1 MKRKIMG
8 SRNVKKKGIKKKEFQ
23 YRVKRLRKKSIS
35 QKKYSYSLCR
45 ILRGFWHKKPREESW
60 GKYRLRWKKPA
71 YRFFQDHSYQFSNI
85 AIYKPQRKRFY
96 PQRNYYKNTWSFKN
110 KQEKQTSQLSVVPFS
125 LHNQRRQ
132 GKKLFSRG
140 RAPALFSGKTYWH
153 KCKRPFWR
161 RKSYKRILNQEYAL
175 KNPFLFANYS
185 DVNSYNHK
193 FTQKQQTKTLWPT
206 MFKRSSYRRLHKNK
220 ILLRYY
226 WRSKYFIWSRNRL
239 RRFILSLRRKKQ
251 KILYFLQRYEL
262 SLDRYIL
269 WWGIIPSFYSSI
281 AYARALIQNGFIL
294 VNFIPIF
301 NIRYQVQKGDCIL
314 CALQSTRQFPL
325 LYLPKRRFFSQF
337 RISPRKT
344 LFIKGYSISG
354 PNHFKKVR
362 SIRRRTEINR
372 LNGLLFFIWL
382 KKGYSKFSI
391 LFGSRLAGL
400 FERSYYFHI
409 WVNLQSF
416 SWLSLTLSSSAN
428 YIYSNSILV
437 NFISRL
443 KQF

>member
-1 MKRKIMG
+1 MDLQNLKKEIKRK
-8 SRNVKKKGIKKKEFQ
+8 KFQ
-23 YRVKRLRKKSIS
+23 YKAKLPYKKSIS
-35 QKKYSYSLCR
+35 KKKYSYSLSR
-45 ILRGFWHKKPREESW
+45 VLRGFKYSEPRLKVWRE
-60 GKYRLRWKKPA
+60 YRFRWLKPA
-71 YRFFQDHSYQFSNI
+71 YRFFQDHTFQFSNI
-85 AIYKPQRKRFY
+85 ALYKPPRKKFFTRRTPDSAWNF
-96 PQRNYYKNTWSFKN
+96 QN
-110 KQEKQTSQLSVVPFS
+110 KKKVQPSQLSSVVP
-125 LHNQRRQ
+125 LPYNQSRWQ
-132 GKKLFSRG
+132 GRKQFPRKRMGVL
-140 RAPALFSGKTYWH
+140 LSGQTYWH

-161 RKSYKRILNQEYAL
+161 RKSYKRILNQERVL
-175 KNPFLFANYS
+175 RNPFLFANYS
-185 DVNSYNHK
+185 DVNNYQHK
-193 FTQKQQTKTLWPT
+193 FTRKDQTKTLWPT
-206 MFKRSSYRRLHKNK
+206 MFKRSSYRRLYKNK

-226 WRSKYFIWSRNRL
+226 WRAKYFIWSRNRL
-239 RRFILSLRRKKQ
+239 RRFILSLRRKRQ

-314 CALQSTRQFPL
+314 CALQTTRQFPIL
-325 LYLPKRRFFSQF
+325 HLPKRRFFSQF
-337 RISPRKT
+337 RISPKKT
-344 LFIKGYSISG
+344 LFIKGYSLSG

-382 KKGYSKFSI
+382 KKGYSKFSL
-391 LFGSRLAGL
+391 LFGSRLGGL

-416 SWLSLTLSSSAN
+416 SWFSLTFSSNAN
-428 YIYSNSILV
+428 YVYSNSILI
-437 NFISRL
+437 NCISRL